1 MKVAAAHVA
10 PVYMNS
16 MASAKKAAEWI
27 ARAGGEGVELVVFP
41 EVFLPGFPYWINV
54 YPPCTQAGLNRRY
67 QDQSVEIGGPEIAVI
82 REAAKAAGCAVTIGV
97 SERQSG
103 GRTCHNSAVVIDKD
117 GSLVSVHRKLMPTYA
132 ERYIWGL
139 GYRLPNGASD
149 LGGARGGSGLLG
161 AHHEPGEAEPRG
173 AERGGALRAVAIP
186 STLVGFDTVANPQ
199 IEAMM
204 KNHAITGQVPVV
216 CASSPV
222 TQEMLDFMEKELGPQ
237 TFMGTGGGWTAV
249 VHPFALV
256 LSGPVSSVVEE
267 QLVVAEIDPSMRNDV
282 KMWVDNESGGHY
294 SRPDIFQFSFQ
305 SSGRT
310 CSAEDLSAEHTGAP
324 AILPPAP

>member
-139 GYRLPNGASD
+139 GYRPPTVHQTSVG
-149 LGGARGGSGLLG
+149 RV
-161 AHHEPGEAEPRG
+161 
-173 AERGGALRAVAIP
+173 GALVCWEHTMNLARQSLVEQREEVHCALWP
-186 STLVGFDTVANPQ
+186 SLSTLVGFDTVANPQ

-256 LSGPVSSVVEE
+256 LSGPVSSVEE